1 MPGADTLFT
10 IGHSTHTETVFT
22 GLLARHGVM
31 AVCDVR
37 SKPYSRLQPQFNR
50 EALREIL
57 RANGIAYVFLGRELG
72 ARSEDPGCYQNG
84 RVQYDRL
91 ARTDLFQSG
100 IERVREGMSL
110 HRIALVCAEKEPLDC
125 HRTILIARHMEALG
139 VDVRHIHADG
149 SLESHGDAM
158 TRLARMLRMD
168 GPDLFR
174 SEEEVLADVYL
185 RQEER
190 IAHEPAVPAAAHAVA

>member
-1 MPGADTLFT
+1 
-10 IGHSTHTETVFT
+10 
-22 GLLARHGVM
+22 
-31 AVCDVR
+31 
-37 SKPYSRLQPQFNR
+37 
-50 EALREIL
+50 
-57 RANGIAYVFLGRELG
+57 
-72 ARSEDPGCYQNG
+72 
-84 RVQYDRL
+84 
-91 ARTDLFQSG
+91 
-100 IERVREGMSL
+100 MSL
-110 HRIALVCAEKEPLDC
+110 HRIALACAEKEPLDC

-190 IAHEPAVPAAAHAVA
+190 IAHESAVPAAAHAVA

>member
-10 IGHSTHTETVFT
+10 IGHSTHEETVFT
-22 GLLARHGVM
+22 GLLARHGVT

-72 ARSEDPGCYQNG
+72 ARSEDPGCYENG
-84 RVQYDRL
+84 RVHYDRL

-100 IERVREGMSL
+100 VERVREGMSL
-110 HRIALVCAEKEPLDC
+110 HRIALVCAEKEPLEC

-185 RQEER
+185 CQEER